1 MPTNP
6 DSLDIVQVV
15 KQEWQSLGG
24 DAGDEAP
31 YSTPIEV
38 AEDAIEVAA
47 VLLQEVGR
55 RDKSAAIWPDSGKL
69 RFRDSENTG
78 SGKTLTE
85 LVSGSG
91 GLTES
96 SHEAL
101 DTLTH
106 AIAETSYEEVTYSAN
121 KISAITVWETDSKL
135 KKIREELYTYTGS
148 KITQIVTNQY
158 DGAGVVSQTVTETVT
173 YDGVKIA
180 SIDRVKS

>member
-1 MPTNP
+1 MPINP
-6 DSLDIVQVV
+6 DSLDIVQVI

-38 AEDAIEVAA
+38 TEDAIEAAA
-47 VLLQEVGR
+47 VLFQETGR
-55 RDKSAAIWPDSGKL
+55 RDKSAAIWPDNGKI

-85 LVSGSG
+85 LASGSG

-101 DTLTH
+101 DSLVH
-106 AIAETSYEEVTYSAN
+106 AISETSYEEVTYSSG
-121 KISAITVWETDSKL
+121 KISAITVWETDDKL

-148 KITQIVTNQY
+148 KITQIVTNHY
-158 DGAGVVSQTVTETVT
+158 DGSGVIVQTVTESIT
-173 YDGVKIA
+173 YDGSKIE